1 MTSDAAL
8 PHGGAYAQ
16 GRVACEFCEKM
27 EPSDREW
34 FDFHILHAD
43 ADFITVAC
51 LGAIVPGYLMI
62 LPRQHTLSMASVTAA
77 EHEGLATYLQFIAS
91 VQAQAWAYPT
101 IFEHGSCGQ
110 IRSGVI
116 GSCISHAHWPL
127 VPGDFA
133 LAGGLAGFRT
143 VSSIREIRS
152 VPRPD
157 GYLMYWNSE
166 GIFVNTT
173 DHPPSQY
180 FRHILSSRVGLDD
193 QWDYLVFPFLD
204 NVRETIDRFQ
214 EVASRNI

>member
-8 PHGGAYAQ
+8 PHGGAYDQ

-116 GSCISHAHWPL
+116 GSCIVSVRDSRAVNDRL
-127 VPGDFA
+127 A
-133 LAGGLAGFRT
+133 LPAGAGFRGW
-143 VSSIREIRS
+143 R
-152 VPRPD
+152 
-157 GYLMYWNSE
+157 
-166 GIFVNTT
+166 
-173 DHPPSQY
+173 
-180 FRHILSSRVGLDD
+180 
-193 QWDYLVFPFLD
+193 
-204 NVRETIDRFQ
+204 
-214 EVASRNI
+214 